1 MWIVFLCIAIFDS
14 PKAFQIRVNVASYD
28 CFTETDEEGAT
39 QQKRVWHHFGKN
51 AGLKVQ

>member
-14 PKAFQIRVNVASYD
+14 PKAFQIRVNAASYD

-39 QQKRVWHHFGKN
+39 IKNVFGTTSGKTR
-51 AGLKVQ
+51 G

>member
-28 CFTETDEEGAT
+28 CFTEADEEGT
-39 QQKRVWHHFGKN
+39 TEENVFGTTSGKTR
-51 AGLKVQ
+51 G